1 MLSICDIVLNHTA
14 NESPFLVSHPECTYN
29 CINSPHLR
37 PAYILD
43 AALFEL
49 TIQVACGEWDF
60 KGIPTVID
68 NEDHLNVSHEFP
80 KFNSFVLVF
89 PCLVSAARI
98 SFLGDSPRS
107 PHTFL
112 AAGEDTRVVHRRY
125 QRNCSRILKFGTQRD
140 AAGRE

>member
-49 TIQVACGEWDF
+49 TTQVASGEWEF
-60 KGIPTVID
+60 KGIPIVVDT
-68 NEDHLNVSHEFP
+68 EDHLNVSYKSVP
-80 KFNSFVLVF
+80 SNQNLI
-89 PCLVSAARI
+89 L
-98 SFLGDSPRS
+98 SFLPQ
-107 PHTFL
+107 HVLHLHAF
-112 AAGEDTRVVHRRY
+112 Y
-125 QRNCSRILKFGTQRD
+125 I
-140 AAGRE
+140 